1 MCFGDEYCN
10 SGAMAADFKY
20 TYLDTGQKS
29 SNIR

>member
-20 TYLDTGQKS
+20 IYLDTGQKKQ
-29 SNIR
+29 